1 MLIVKGHSMLRPA
14 AITQQEKIDAEVRS
28 VEATLR
34 PDVTHIRYEL
44 GEDWSGQWAIFFRV
58 VLSDDAAKH
67 RLRKVAT
74 NVEWR
79 LAERLDFAA
88 LGVFPYHNFRSE
100 SEQAALRDEA
110 WA

>member
-1 MLIVKGHSMLRPA
+1 MILPA
-14 AITQQEKIDAEVRS
+14 ATRQQAKIETEVRA
-28 VEATLR
+28 VEAALC
-34 PDVTHIRYEL
+34 PDVARIGYEIR
-44 GEDWSGQWAIFFRV
+44 EDWSGQWAIFFRV

-74 NVEWR
+74 DVVWR
-79 LAERLDFAA
+79 LAERLDFEE

-100 SEQAALRDEA
+100 PEQAALREEA

>member
-1 MLIVKGHSMLRPA
+1 MQMPA
-14 AITQQEKIDAEVRS
+14 AITQQAEIEDKVRA

-34 PDVTHIRYEL
+34 PDVIHIWHEI